1 MLIKNLKYILLVFI
15 LTTSFIEAQFYF
27 FGRNKVQ
34 YDNFDWKVLK
44 TEHFNIYYYGD
55 FGEIAEIGA
64 QYAEEAY
71 EEHKVKFDNVVTR
84 KIPLIFYNTHSHFQQ
99 TNTTPGFIPE
109 GVGGF
114 FEFIKG
120 RVVIPFFG
128 SLSQFRHVIR
138 HELVHVFMT
147 NKVYNVLRDRRF
159 QTNQLP
165 HLWFTEGLAEY
176 WSTEWDTQA
185 EMVMRDAV
193 LNNVFVPL
201 EHLYLLGGFLMYKE
215 GQKFLEFVSEEYGE
229 ERILLI
235 LENMWRYTDFY
246 KVLEFTLGEDI
257 ERISA
262 KWHHRLK
269 QEYYPLMQDKTP
281 YDIIA
286 KKITEDGFNFSP
298 RFNKNGN
305 KNEVYFLAN
314 KSGYTSIYK
323 LEYDSEFKQIGSPDL
338 ILKGEKDEEF
348 EAFHLLENSI
358 DIKND
363 KLAFVSKAGKLDAI
377 HIYSIEEE
385 DVVES
390 YQWDELIT
398 IEATKFSKDG
408 NKIVFSAVDRKGFS
422 DIYILNLHDDSLQ
435 RITNDYY
442 EDIDPVFNKDESEI
456 IFSSD
461 RTEGEYKEK
470 YNLFKINLTTRKVS
484 YLTYT
489 NSNVTNPKFTPD
501 YEELYVRCDND
512 GTYNIW
518 KLDFDE
524 LQNPIGLKQET
535 NFVTSFFDYTFTDK
549 NQMIVTGFEKFAFHL
564 YGLDQNEIPDSTK
577 DYISFDFTN
586 TGERWYAEKVKL
598 DPATD
603 KLVYENEY
611 NLDYAFSQLATDPVF
626 GPRGGALVSVSDLLS
641 DDKYIFLLYNTAE
654 TQSELLKSFNVAIS
668 RVNQKYRTNYGYG
681 VFNLSGRRYDIRESD
696 SFFDEK
702 SFGGYFSLIYPF
714 SKFQRLESS
723 VTIANSDKQR
733 DDEILPIKSLLVSN
747 SVSFIHDNSLWG
759 PTGPIDGTRF
769 RVLLGY
775 TSDVKFSNVNYYSF
789 IVDYRKYF
797 RISNTIALA
806 TRASVFYNH
815 GKEARRY
822 IAGGSWDL
830 RGWNRWSV
838 RGEKLWLSSIE
849 LRYPFIDQL
858 YIRFPF
864 FGLGFTSIR
873 GAAFFDAGG
882 GWDEKYKETLGSV
895 GLGIRINLFNAIALR
910 YDIGKKIEN
919 NFQSFQPKLFYQ
931 FYFGWDF

>member
-1 MLIKNLKYILLVFI
+1 MLIKFLKYISAI
-15 LTTSFIEAQFYF
+15 LILASTIVQAQFYF

-34 YDNFDWKVLK
+34 YEKFDWKVLK

-55 FGEIAEIGA
+55 FEEIAEIGA
-64 QYAEEAY
+64 KYAEEAY
-71 EEHKVKFDNVVTR
+71 EEHKVKFNNVVTR
-84 KIPLIFYNTHSHFQQ
+84 TIPLIFYNTHTHFQQ
-99 TNTTPGFIPE
+99 TNTISGFIPE

-128 SLSQFRHVIR
+128 SLNQFRHVIR

-159 QTNQLP
+159 QTAQLP

-176 WSTEWDTQA
+176 WSTDWDTQA
-185 EMVMRDAV
+185 EMVLRDAV
-193 LNNVFVPL
+193 LNNVLVPL

-215 GQKFLEFVSEEYGE
+215 GQKFLEFVSQEYGE
-229 ERILLI
+229 EKILLI
-235 LENMWRYTDFY
+235 LENIWRYTDFY
-246 KVLEFTLGEDI
+246 KVIEFTLGESI

-262 KWHHRLK
+262 KWTHKLK
-269 QEYYPLMQDKTP
+269 QEYYPLMQDKIP
-281 YDIIA
+281 YDIVTQ
-286 KKITEDGFNFSP
+286 KITEDGFNFSP
-298 RFNKNGN
+298 RYYKNDD
-305 KNEVYFLAN
+305 KNEIYYLAN
-314 KSGYTSIYK
+314 LDGYTSIYK
-323 LEYDSEFKQIGSPDL
+323 LEIDSLFKPLGSPDL

-348 EAFHLLENSI
+348 ETFHLLENSI
-358 DIKND
+358 DVNDD
-363 KLAFVSKAGKLDAI
+363 KLVFVSKSGKSDAV
-377 HIYSIEEE
+377 HIYSISE
-385 DVVES
+385 DEIIKS

-398 IEATKFSKDG
+398 IEATKFSGKG
-408 NKIVFSAVDRKGFS
+408 NKVVFSAVDRKGFS
-422 DIYILNLHDDSLQ
+422 DLYILNLSDDSLL

-442 EDIDPVFNKDESEI
+442 EDIDPVFNQDESFI

-461 RTEGEYKEK
+461 RTSGIFNEN
-470 YNLFKINLTTRKVS
+470 YNLFKIDLSTMKID
-484 YLTYT
+484 YITYSS
-489 NSNVTNPKFTPD
+489 SNITNPRFTPD
-501 YEELYVRCDND
+501 YNELYVRSDKD
-512 GTYNIW
+512 GTFNIW
-518 KLDFDE
+518 KIKIDE
-524 LQNPIGLKQET
+524 NLFASEMQQNTK
-535 NFVTSFFDYTFTDK
+535 FVTSFFDYTFAGNDK
-549 NQMIVTGFEKFAFHL
+549 MIVAGFEKFSFHL
-564 YGLDQNEIPDSTK
+564 YGLENLEVKDSIK
-577 DYISFDFTN
+577 NYEKFDFNN
-586 TGERWYAEKVKL
+586 TGEKWVAAKVKL
-598 DPATD
+598 DPKTD
-603 KLVYENEY
+603 KINYENKY
-611 NLDYAFSQLATDPVF
+611 NLDYAFTQLATDPVF
-626 GPRGGALVSVSDLLS
+626 GPRGGALVSISDMLS

-696 SFFDEK
+696 AYYEER

-723 VTIANSDKQR
+723 VTVANSDKQR
-733 DDEILPIKSLLVSN
+733 DNEILPIKSLLISN
-747 SVSFIHDNSLWG
+747 SISFIHDNSLWG
-759 PTGPIDGTRF
+759 PTGPIDGSRF
-769 RVLLGY
+769 RLLAGF

-797 RISNTIALA
+797 RISQRFALA

-873 GAAFFDAGG
+873 GALYFDAGG
-882 GWDEKYKETLGSV
+882 AWDDKYKETLGSV
-895 GLGIRINLFNAIALR
+895 GAGIRINFLNAISFR
-910 YDIGKKIEN
+910 YDIGKKIED
-919 NFQSFQPKLFYQ
+919 NFGRFQPKLFYQ